1 MEENYGED
9 QRTVWCGN
17 LSDKVTEDII
27 YELFLQAAPLEKV
40 RIPKDKDGKQSSYG
54 FITFK
59 HFISVQY
66 AIDLLNGTSL
76 YDRRLNIKPRANN
89 LQRQNSQQN
98 DYAAVG
104 MQKQSNQQIS
114 MFDAIQNLNMLM
126 QMGDNLLINNKVY
139 HNNYNQNNM
148 HSSSPYRRP
157 ENKNYYDDRHEDNRS
172 NYRKHHHHR
181 NNDRRNTNHRSYHG
195 SRRYDR

>member
-1 MEENYGED
+1 MEENYDED

-17 LSDKVTEDII
+17 LSDKVTEEIL
-27 YELFLQAAPLEKV
+27 YELFLQAAPLERI
-40 RIPKDKDGKQSSYG
+40 RIPRDKDGKQSSYG

-76 YDRRLNIKPRANN
+76 YDRRINIKPRASN

-98 DYAAVG
+98 DYAVTG
-104 MQKQSNQQIS
+104 VQKHPNQQV
-114 MFDAIQNLNMLM
+114 MMLDAIQNLNMLM
-126 QMGDNLLINNKVY
+126 QMGDNLLINNKMY
-139 HNNYNQNNM
+139 HNSYNQNNM

-157 ENKNYYDDRHEDNRS
+157 ENKNYYDDRHEDNRG
-172 NYRKHHHHR
+172 NYRKHHHR

-195 SRRYDR
+195 NRRYDR